1 MKITAIPQLYRNL
14 KRWREILAV
23 LRRYGLADWL
33 THFRLPFR
41 DALKDRGGVPL
52 SQYSRE
58 ERVRM
63 ALTDLGPTF
72 IKLGQVLASR
82 PDLVGPSLGEE
93 LKRLRA
99 NVRPDDIEQV
109 RETLRN
115 ELGHDYQR
123 HFQSIDPE
131 PLATASIGQVH
142 RAVLNDGT
150 RVVLKVQRSDIERTM
165 RQDME
170 VLAGLAQLAERVETL
185 SAWGPSD
192 MVRQLAPMITRELDF
207 SRERQNLDHF
217 AEMFD
222 RKNCDVVIPH
232 PVKALCTRR
241 VLVMDE
247 LIGQPLADFLKREPS
262 PADSF
267 KPTPAAEPM
276 SAGTVSDEDP
286 APGEPQAADSSV
298 ASDDA
303 STSLA
308 QSTSNDT
315 TRSGGAA
322 DAGLPALVEKG
333 DSPSHADPAS
343 DEWHSEDDLNS
354 AERQAIKQQLAETIA
369 DVYLTMLFDEALFH
383 ADPHPGNLIVMDGGG
398 LGILDFG
405 LIGRIDETLRE
416 TIEEML
422 VAISAGDQHRLMRLI
437 RRIGDAPPTLDDSA
451 LAIDVAEFIGTYGRQ
466 TLGEFDLTGALN
478 ELSDILHRH
487 AIKLPNQSALLLKML
502 VSLEGTLREL
512 GASFDSLDVVRS
524 FMRRSMARRLSPNR
538 RIRQA
543 RRIYLE
549 AENFLE
555 AAPDEM
561 ISLLRQ
567 ARRGEVRMTLEHQRL
582 GPTVNRMVL
591 GLMASAVFL
600 GSSLLLA
607 MEVPPVLFYNRLKAE
622 TAQSQSWLAMENV
635 SLLGLVGICG
645 SITVMLWLLLAINR
659 SGHLTRD
666 NED

>member
-41 DALKDRGGVPL
+41 DTLKDRGGVPL

-58 ERVRM
+58 QRVRM
-63 ALTDLGPTF
+63 ALIDLGPTF

-93 LKRLRA
+93 LKLLRA
-99 NVRPDDIEQV
+99 NVEPDDIEQV
-109 RETLRN
+109 RQTLRN
-115 ELGHDYQR
+115 ELGGDYES
-123 HFQSIDPE
+123 HFRSIDPR

-150 RVVLKVQRSDIERTM
+150 RVVLKVQRAGIEGKM
-165 RQDME
+165 QQDME
-170 VLAGLAQLAERVETL
+170 VLAGVAQLAERVDALT
-185 SAWGPSD
+185 AWGPRD

-217 AEMFD
+217 TEMFN
-222 RKNCDVVIPH
+222 RKPCDVVIPK
-232 PVKALCTRR
+232 PVNSLCTRR

-247 LIGQPLADFLKREPS
+247 LIGQPLSVYLENH
-262 PADSF
+262 PAR
-267 KPTPAAEPM
+267 PL
-276 SAGTVSDEDP
+276 
-286 APGEPQAADSSV
+286 SS
-298 ASDDA
+298 DA
-303 STSLA
+303 SRL
-308 QSTSNDT
+308 T
-315 TRSGGAA
+315 TTETGT
-322 DAGLPALVEKG
+322 
-333 DSPSHADPAS
+333 DSDSKADPGSAAPDS
-343 DEWHSEDDLNS
+343 DS
-354 AERQAIKQQLAETIA
+354 IKQQLSETIA
-369 DVYLTMLFDEALFH
+369 EAYLTMLFDEALFH
-383 ADPHPGNLIVMDGGG
+383 ADPHPGNLIVMEGGT

-405 LIGRIDETLRE
+405 MIGRIDENLRE

-422 VAISAGDQHRLMRLI
+422 VAISSGDQHRLVRLI
-437 RRIGDAPPTLDDSA
+437 RRVGDAPPTLDDSA

-466 TLGEFDLTGALN
+466 NLGEFDLTGALN

-502 VSLEGTLREL
+502 VSLEGSLGEL
-512 GASFDSLDVVRS
+512 GARFDGLDAVRA
-524 FMRRSMARRLSPNR
+524 FMARSVARRLSPQR

-555 AAPDEM
+555 AAPDELV
-561 ISLLRQ
+561 SLLRQ
-567 ARRGEVRMTLEHQRL
+567 ARKGEVRVMLEHQRL
-582 GPTVNRMVL
+582 SPTVNRMVL
-591 GLMASAVFL
+591 GLMTSAVFL

-607 MEVPPVLFYNRLKAE
+607 MQVPPLLFKEER
-622 TAQSQSWLAMENV
+622 WLALKDI
-635 SLLGLVGICG
+635 SLLGLAGFFGSVGM
-645 SITVMLWLLLAINR
+645 MLWLLLAINR
-659 SGHLTRD
+659 SGHLTRH